1 MPFESLPQ
9 LFIAV
14 GPLHALSILL
24 FNAGGL
30 GQLGTGLAKLLRK
43 NFGRENVI
51 LSDIIKPTDEMIAD
65 GEWREGP

>member
-1 MPFESLPQ
+1 M
-9 LFIAV
+9 
-14 GPLHALSILL
+14 LL
-24 FNAGGL
+24 CVAGGL

-65 GEWREGP
+65 GE